1 MFRRTLIALLGV
13 SLILCT
19 ALLSS
24 TPILAQETRT
34 IGIVDPNTGLSYLTV
49 GNASEPI
56 PPGGI
61 PFSVRLYLNGSTS
74 NLATWQSD
82 LTFDKTILRCVGGT
96 VPENDSS
103 YVFYGKEEIS
113 GIDLDHQYLNP
124 PEVAEGASILNLNQ
138 PVTVSNALLCILNF
152 EALNVGNT
160 TIDFMSTTPS
170 NGQAP
175 NIFLLDNETNSISFD
190 LGVGFTVT
198 VLGNASPP
206 IAAFSY
212 SPSSPKVNESITF
225 DASSSSSPDEKPIVN
240 YAWNFGDNNIT
251 TTNAANI
258 THAYSRR
265 GFYNVS
271 LTVMD
276 NASSYGLFI
285 KQIQVGIPPTAG
297 FTLSPADP
305 WPGANVL
312 FDASNSNA
320 SESAI
325 VSYVWVFDD
334 VFPANTTTTT
344 VSNITH
350 VFQSAG
356 DFIVTLTVYDSDGF
370 SDVSSIYLEVTPQSP
385 LAFLTSPFFIVPVVI
400 IVIFAIGATIFFLR
414 RRRALSKKRISRGK
428 TPHSSSTPK

>member
-1 MFRRTLIALLGV
+1 MFRYTLIALLCV
-13 SLILCT
+13 SLILGT

-34 IGIVDPNTGLSYLTV
+34 IEIVDPNTGLSYLTV

-74 NLATWQSD
+74 NLVTWQTD
-82 LTFDKTILRCVGGT
+82 VTFDKTILRCVGGT

-103 YVFYGKEEIS
+103 YVFYGKEEVS
-113 GIDLDHQYLNP
+113 VVDLDHQYLDP

-138 PVTVSNALLCILNF
+138 PATVSNALLCILNF
-152 EALNVGNT
+152 EALSVGNT
-160 TIDFMSTTPS
+160 TIEFLPTTSS
-170 NGQAP
+170 NGQTP
-175 NIFLLDNETNSISFD
+175 NIFLLDNESNSISFD
-190 LGVGFTVT
+190 LGGGFTVT

-206 IAAFSY
+206 VAAFWY
-212 SPSSPKVNESITF
+212 LPSSPKVNESITF
-225 DASSSSSPDEKPIVN
+225 DASLSSSPDEKPIVN

-251 TTNAANI
+251 TTNATGI

-276 NASSYGLFI
+276 NASSFGLFI

-297 FTLSPADP
+297 FTVSPADP
-305 WPGANVL
+305 WSGANVL
-312 FDASNSNA
+312 FDASESNA

-344 VSNITH
+344 MANITH

-356 DFIVTLTVYDSDGF
+356 DFIVSLTVYDGDGF
-370 SDVSSIYLEVTPQSP
+370 RDVYSVYLVVSPQSP
-385 LAFLTSPFFIVPVVI
+385 LAFLTSPFFIVLVVI
-400 IVIFAIGATIFFLR
+400 IVIFAIGATIFYLR
-414 RRRALSKKRISRGK
+414 RHRARSKKMISRGRSLR
-428 TPHSSSTPK
+428 SSSTPK